1 MRSFDVYLRHSAR
14 ILTGNQ
20 GQGKS
25 KTCIQHAAETGGF
38 LFALFREEGGL
49 RKTFPNGSAVYG
61 SQDLQLAITEI
72 LKNKSKFSDIAE
84 DPQQIEDNREA
95 VEHIALTVA
104 CSRVFVFNAFLDC
117 RPDDISLEDWLHDW
131 TAFEVASELC
141 DPDRAGPL
149 KDIFVR
155 VSALLRK
162 ASTEVLHRLIRFF
175 WHQITSKCP
184 RFLKFFPLL
193 LDEASF
199 GLLLWNT
206 SHFRCR
212 DLPDEP
218 CSVLT
223 EIFLVWMKLEIFTS
237 SVFSSQSGVSAD
249 TMRRALEPT
258 ATLFGWKTVEVS
270 IEGGFRNSEEHR
282 EFLRNKL
289 QGWADENHIS
299 KKSFES
305 FLTRAV
311 TWLRGRYVP
320 FQSSIPPENITY
332 NRFFRLQ
339 L

>member
-1 MRSFDVYLRHSAR
+1 MRSFDVYLRYSAR

-25 KTCIQHAAETGGF
+25 RTCTQHAAETGGF
-38 LFALFREEGGL
+38 LFALFHKEEGL

-72 LKNKSKFSDIAE
+72 LENKSKFSDIAE

-95 VEHIALTVA
+95 VEHMALTVA
-104 CSRVFVFNAFLDC
+104 CSRVFVFNAFLRC
-117 RPDDISLEDWLHDW
+117 KPDDISLEDWLHDW
-131 TAFEVASELC
+131 TAFQVASVLC
-141 DPDRAGPL
+141 NPDDAGPL
-149 KDIFVR
+149 EDIFVR

-162 ASTEVLHRLIRFF
+162 ASTEVLLRLIDFF

-184 RFLKFFPLL
+184 RFLDFFPLL

-199 GLLLWNT
+199 GLLLWNL

-223 EIFLVWMKLEIFTS
+223 EIYLVWMKLGIFTS

-258 ATLFGWKTVEVS
+258 ATLSGWKTIEVS
-270 IEGGFRNSEEHR
+270 IEGGFRNSEDHR

-289 QGWADENHIS
+289 QGWADENGIS
-299 KKSFES
+299 KKAFES
-305 FLTRAV
+305 FMTRAV

-320 FQSSIPPENITY
+320 FQSFIPPENITHS
-332 NRFFRLQ
+332 RLFRLQ